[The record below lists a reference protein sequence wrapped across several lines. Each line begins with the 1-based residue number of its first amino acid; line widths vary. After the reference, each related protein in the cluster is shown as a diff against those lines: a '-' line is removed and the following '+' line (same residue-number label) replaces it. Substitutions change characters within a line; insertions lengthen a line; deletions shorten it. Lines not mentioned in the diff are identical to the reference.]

1 MGSLEDHLA
10 TCDFTLLPCPY
21 LCKNDGEILQLMR
34 KDLDEHKKEQ
44 CPRRPHEC
52 PHCKESGEYKEMT
65 TTHLEECP
73 MVEVPCPKRMCLQR
87 MPRSDVSQHL
97 QECPF
102 EEIYCKYANIGCKE
116 KVFRKNVSDLQVHM
130 EDSLCHLQ
138 LAIDAVHR
146 HEIAIERHDD
156 RLQGLSNITD
166 KRKYSKASDIKLRWR
181 MGEPAPVEMSRC
193 CNAVVG
199 ESVVYFNAA
208 CSREMYSYDVNSKVW
223 TRLPDC
229 PYVFSSF
236 AVVDNVLLSIGGE
249 LHGERTNKL
258 FSLKQDT
265 EPAQW
270 VEELPSMPTKRSEA
284 ASICTNTA
292 LIVAGGRDAVEVLV
306 VEVLDIE
313 TRQWSVAA
321 SLPERL
327 FGSGVI
333 IEDSLYIG
341 NNWVYGCCYSCSLS
355 DLLRSCQPVSQ
366 SNTSGTATSVWSKLA
381 DLPEP
386 RATCVSLCGHLL
398 AIGGGTYTF
407 RPSKS
412 VYIYKSATNTWEKIS
427 EMLEPRSEC
436 FAVTLPTNTVMVVG
450 GRNRDHY
457 TNTVQFAEVI

>member
-34 KDLDEHKKEQ
+34 KDLDKHKEEE

-65 TTHLEECP
+65 TPHLEECP

-116 KVFRKNVSDLQVHM
+116 KVLRKNVSDLHVHM

-156 RLQGLSNITD
+156 RLQGMSNITD

-181 MGEPAPVEMSRC
+181 MGEPAPVEMSMF
-193 CNAVVG
+193 CNGVVG

-229 PYVFSSF
+229 PYVLSSF

-284 ASICTNTA
+284 ASICTSTA

-333 IEDSLYIG
+333 IEDRLYI
-341 NNWVYGCCYSCSLS
+341 VYRRCFSSLSLFSCSLS

-386 RATCVSLCGHLL
+386 YTNVVSLCGHLL
-398 AIGGGTYTF
+398 AIGGGST
-407 RPSKS
+407 SKS

-427 EMLEPRSEC
+427 ETLEPHYC
-436 FAVTLPTNTVMVVG
+436 FAVTLPTNTVMVGG
-450 GRNRDHY
+450 GRNRDHEV
-457 TNTVQFAEVI
+457 TNTVQFADLI

>member
-1 MGSLEDHLA
+1 
-10 TCDFTLLPCPY
+10 
-21 LCKNDGEILQLMR
+21 
-34 KDLDEHKKEQ
+34 
-44 CPRRPHEC
+44 
-52 PHCKESGEYKEMT
+52 
-65 TTHLEECP
+65 
-73 MVEVPCPKRMCLQR
+73 

-97 QECPF
+97 QVCPF
-102 EEIYCKYANIGCKE
+102 EEIHCKYANIGCKE
-116 KVFRKNVSDLQVHM
+116 KVLRKNVSDLQVHM

-166 KRKYSKASDIKLRWR
+166 ERKYSKASDIKLRWR
-181 MGEPAPVEMSRC
+181 MGEPAPMKKRRY

-199 ESVVYFNAA
+199 ESVVYFNAGDLD
-208 CSREMYSYDVNSKVW
+208 MYSYDVNSKVW

-229 PYVFSSF
+229 PCAYSSF
-236 AVVDNVLLSIGGE
+236 AVVDNVLIAIGGV
-249 LHGERTNKL
+249 LPGEVTNKL

-265 EPAQW
+265 QPAQW
-270 VEELPSMPTKRSEA
+270 VEELPSMPTKRSGA
-284 ASICTNTA
+284 ASICTDTA
-292 LIVAGGRDAVEVLV
+292 LIVAGGWVPRAT
-306 VEVLDIE
+306 EVLDLE

-321 SLPERL
+321 SLPE
-327 FGSGVI
+327 GVCWASGVI
-333 IEDSLYIG
+333 IEDRLYIVD
-341 NNWVYGCCYSCSLS
+341 NVDVRDCYSCSLS

-366 SNTSGTATSVWSKLA
+366 INTSGTATSVWSKLS

-398 AIGGGTYTF
+398 AIGGGDA

-427 EMLEPRSEC
+427 EMLEPRKKC

-450 GRNRDHY
+450 GWNDY
-457 TNTVQFAEVI
+457 QITNTVQFADLI

>member
-1 MGSLEDHLA
+1 
-10 TCDFTLLPCPY
+10 
-21 LCKNDGEILQLMR
+21 
-34 KDLDEHKKEQ
+34 
-44 CPRRPHEC
+44 
-52 PHCKESGEYKEMT
+52 
-65 TTHLEECP
+65 

-102 EEIYCKYANIGCKE
+102 EEMYCKYANIGCKE

-156 RLQGLSNITD
+156 RLQGLGNITD
-166 KRKYSKASDIKLRWR
+166 ERKYSKASDIKLRWR
-181 MGEPAPVEMSRC
+181 MGEPAPVEMSRFF
-193 CNAVVG
+193 CNGVVG

-229 PYVFSSF
+229 PYKYSSF

-270 VEELPSMPTKRSEA
+270 VEELPSMPTKRSDT
-284 ASICTNTA
+284 ASICTSTA
-292 LIVAGGRDAVEVLV
+292 LIVAGGDAVEVVAVVV

-327 FGSGVI
+327 YGASGVI

-341 NNWVYGCCYSCSLS
+341 QLSCSLS

-381 DLPEP
+381 NLPEP
-386 RATCVSLCGHLL
+386 YTTCVSLCGHLL
-398 AIGGGTYTF
+398 AIGGGT
-407 RPSKS
+407 KS

-427 EMLEPRSEC
+427 EMLEPRSKC

-450 GRNRDHY
+450 GWNRGHK
-457 TNTVQFAEVI
+457 TNTVQFADVI

>member
-1 MGSLEDHLA
+1 MH
-10 TCDFTLLPCPY
+10 
-21 LCKNDGEILQLMR
+21 
-34 KDLDEHKKEQ
+34 KDLDKHKKEE

-87 MPRSDVSQHL
+87 MPRSNVSQHL

-102 EEIYCKYANIGCKE
+102 EEIHCKYANIGCKE
-116 KVFRKNVSDLQVHM
+116 KVLRNNVSDLQVHM

-166 KRKYSKASDIKLRWR
+166 ERKCSKASDIKLRWR
-181 MGEPAPVEMSRC
+181 MGEPAPMEMSNDGL

-199 ESVVYFNAA
+199 ESVVYFNAGPY
-208 CSREMYSYDVNSKVW
+208 SRDMYSYDVNSKVW

-229 PYVFSSF
+229 PYEYSSF
-236 AVVDNVLLSIGGE
+236 AVVDNVLIAIGGQ
-249 LHGERTNKL
+249 LHGECTNKL
-258 FSLKQDT
+258 LSLKQDT
-265 EPAQW
+265 QPAQW
-270 VEELPSMPTKRSEA
+270 VEELPSMPTKRYGA

-292 LIVAGGRDAVEVLV
+292 LIVAGASGGARADV

-321 SLPERL
+321 SLPE
-327 FGSGVI
+327 GVYCASGVI
-333 IEDSLYIG
+333 IEDRLYI
-341 NNWVYGCCYSCSLS
+341 VDVDLRDCYSCSLS

-386 RATCVSLCGHLL
+386 NTTCVSLCGHLL
-398 AIGGGTYTF
+398 AIGGGDA
-407 RPSKS
+407 RRRSKS
-412 VYIYKSATNTWEKIS
+412 VYIYKSATNNWEKIS

-450 GRNRDHY
+450 GWNSGHK
-457 TNTVQFAEVI
+457 TNTVQFADLI

>member
-1 MGSLEDHLA
+1 M
-10 TCDFTLLPCPY
+10 
-21 LCKNDGEILQLMR
+21 MR
-34 KDLDEHKKEQ
+34 KDLDKHKKEE

-102 EEIYCKYANIGCKE
+102 EEIHCKYANIGCKE
-116 KVFRKNVSDLQVHM
+116 KVLRKNSSDLQVHM

-146 HEIAIERHDD
+146 HEIAIERHGD

-166 KRKYSKASDIKLRWR
+166 ERKYSKASDIKLRWR
-181 MGEPAPVEMSRC
+181 MGEPAPVKMRRY

-199 ESVVYFNAA
+199 ESVVYFNAGP
-208 CSREMYSYDVNSKVW
+208 SRDMYSYDVNSKVW

-229 PYVFSSF
+229 PFEYSSF
-236 AVVDNVLLSIGGE
+236 AVVDNVLIAIGGVLPGE
-249 LHGERTNKL
+249 LTNKL

-265 EPAQW
+265 QPAQW
-270 VEELPSMPTKRSEA
+270 VEELPSMPTKRYGA
-284 ASICTNTA
+284 ASICTDTA
-292 LIVAGGRDAVEVLV
+292 LIVAGGCMWLGARDV
-306 VEVLDIE
+306 VEVLDLE
-313 TRQWSVAA
+313 TRQWSIAA
-321 SLPERL
+321 SLPE
-327 FGSGVI
+327 GVCWVSGVI
-333 IEDSLYIG
+333 IEDRLYIVDSLYLYRYIRD
-341 NNWVYGCCYSCSLS
+341 CYSCSLS

-366 SNTSGTATSVWSKLA
+366 INTSGTAMSVWSKLA

-386 RATCVSLCGHLL
+386 YPTTCVSLCGHLL
-398 AIGGGTYTF
+398 AIGGGDA

-427 EMLEPRSEC
+427 EMLEPRREC
-436 FAVTLPTNTVMVVG
+436 LAVTLPTNTVMVVG
-450 GRNRDHY
+450 GWNRDQK
-457 TNTVQFAEVI
+457 TNTVQFADLI

>member
-1 MGSLEDHLA
+1 
-10 TCDFTLLPCPY
+10 
-21 LCKNDGEILQLMR
+21 MR
-34 KDLDEHKKEQ
+34 KDLDKHNKEE

-102 EEIYCKYANIGCKE
+102 EEIHCKYANIGCKE
-116 KVFRKNVSDLQVHM
+116 KVLRKNVSDLQVHM

-166 KRKYSKASDIKLRWR
+166 ERKYSKASDIKLRWR
-181 MGEPAPVEMSRC
+181 MGEPAPMKMRRY
-193 CNAVVG
+193 CNAVAG
-199 ESVVYFNAA
+199 ESVVYFNAGP
-208 CSREMYSYDVNSKVW
+208 SRDLDMYSYDVNSKVW

-229 PYVFSSF
+229 PCAYSSF
-236 AVVDNVLLSIGGE
+236 AVVDNVLIAIGGV
-249 LHGERTNKL
+249 LPGESTNKL

-265 EPAQW
+265 QPAQW
-270 VEELPSMPTKRSEA
+270 VEELPSMPTKRCGA
-284 ASICTNTA
+284 ASICTDTA
-292 LIVAGGRDAVEVLV
+292 IIVAGGCMWGARDV
-306 VEVLDIE
+306 VEVLDLE

-321 SLPERL
+321 SLPEEV
-327 FGSGVI
+327 FCASGVI
-333 IEDSLYIG
+333 IEDRLYIVD
-341 NNWVYGCCYSCSLS
+341 NRPLSVRDCYSCSLS

-366 SNTSGTATSVWSKLA
+366 INTSGTAMSVWSKLA

-386 RATCVSLCGHLL
+386 YTTCVSLCGHLL
-398 AIGGGTYTF
+398 AIGGDA

-412 VYIYKSATNTWEKIS
+412 VYIYKSATNTWENIS
-427 EMLEPRSEC
+427 EMLEPLKEC
-436 FAVTLPTNTVMVVG
+436 FAVILPTNTVMVVG
-450 GRNRDHY
+450 GWNSYRGT
-457 TNTVQFAEVI
+457 TNTVQFADLI